1 MTRRLRRGSR
11 ACSPMGRSI
20 ASSGDPKG
28 VQGGERK
35 APLLA
40 ATGNNFAVRNS
51 PGRGLT
57 RRLRRELGLA
67 VPRGA
72 HTFLSVAK
80 EKCAKESQ
88 RHGDSGKKPFIAHF
102 GGGARYVARSGVG
115 QLRLLSCALGARLF
129 PPSKW
134 AGLFPSAAYRR
145 SAPPQSAWGRL
156 TPCGW
161 DASVWLGEF
170 CSLDE
175 WTDFLCPVGG
185 GQAYPLRVEV
195 LQCSSYFFAAQK
207 ASGISNP
214 RWPLLRA
221 MRPVAK
227 WRSMLYNRQG
237 AAPDRRAARP
247 IAERR

>member
-1 MTRRLRRGSR
+1 MASGKPFGAPAGAYPLHRGDGR
-11 ACSPMGRSI
+11 ADCG
-20 ASSGDPKG
+20 AGAG
-28 VQGGERK
+28 
-35 APLLA
+35 LA
-40 ATGNNFAVRNS
+40 ALWGV
-51 PGRGLT
+51 
-57 RRLRRELGLA
+57 
-67 VPRGA
+67 

-145 SAPPQSAWGRL
+145 SAPPQSEWGRL
-156 TPCGW
+156 TPLQVGKFQCG
-161 DASVWLGEF
+161 LGI
-170 CSLDE
+170 
-175 WTDFLCPVGG
+175 
-185 GQAYPLRVEV
+185 
-195 LQCSSYFFAAQK
+195 FAVQK

-221 MRPVAK
+221 GGPVARR
-227 WRSMLYNRQG
+227 RSFLFN
-237 AAPDRRAARP
+237 
-247 IAERR
+247 E

>member
-1 MTRRLRRGSR
+1 MTRRLRRGRR
-11 ACSPMGRSI
+11 ACSHMGRSI
-20 ASSGDPKG
+20 ASVGDPKG

-40 ATGNNFAVRNS
+40 PQRETSAEEV
-51 PGRGLT
+51 PLWRGLT
-57 RRLRRELGLA
+57 RRLQRELGLA
-67 VPRGA
+67 VPWGA

-145 SAPPQSAWGRL
+145 SAPAQSAWGRL
-156 TPCGW
+156 TPCG
-161 DASVWLGEF
+161 VG
-170 CSLDE
+170 C
-175 WTDFLCPVGG
+175 FLV
-185 GQAYPLRVEV
+185 AWVF
-195 LQCSSYFFAAQK
+195 LQRK
-207 ASGISNP
+207 
-214 RWPLLRA
+214 
-221 MRPVAK
+221 RPA
-227 WRSMLYNRQG
+227 
-237 AAPDRRAARP
+237 
-247 IAERR
+247 